1 MLLYN
6 GEILYNDDMFLYNDE
21 ILVGLLSHRNSLRF
35 DAEGFLPAELLH
47 CFQIIVHYA
56 VLSKLTSI
64 AMNVV

>member
-6 GEILYNDDMFLYNDE
+6 DEILYNDMFLYNDE

-35 DAEGFLPAELLH
+35 DAEAFLPAELLR
-47 CFQIIVHYA
+47 CFQIIVHCP

-64 AMNVV
+64 AMNGV

>member
-6 GEILYNDDMFLYNDE
+6 DEILYNDMFLYNDE

>member
-6 GEILYNDDMFLYNDE
+6 DEIFFNDMFLYNYE
-21 ILVGLLSHRNSLRF
+21 ILVGLHSHRNWLRF

-47 CFQIIVHYA
+47 CFQIIVHCA